1 MNNNL
6 VNNREFYLLIDE
18 DKDNVKLLKSKIN
31 DIISQLSNIGLSS
44 SQAKTDE
51 IKELLFVYLNPTSS
65 LEVFRQD
72 SSLKTLKEKIAPIAS
87 RINKIIYKILIC
99 RFTSTDAISL

>member
-31 DIISQLSNIGLSS
+31 DIVSQLSNIGLSS

-72 SSLKTLKEKIAPIAS
+72 SSFKNIKRKKLAPIAMKFNEKDILLGDICATS
-87 RINKIIYKILIC
+87 IYN
-99 RFTSTDAISL
+99 